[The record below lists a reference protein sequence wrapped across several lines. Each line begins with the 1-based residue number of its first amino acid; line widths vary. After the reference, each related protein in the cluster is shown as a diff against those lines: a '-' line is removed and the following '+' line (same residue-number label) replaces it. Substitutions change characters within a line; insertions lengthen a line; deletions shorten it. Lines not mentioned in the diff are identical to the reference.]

1 MARIVRRE
9 FVGSRF
15 LFWLLVVFPLAIP
28 FAVIYLIESTVSVE
42 EEVDEPEKFLDAFRA
57 GQVGKL

>member
-9 FVGSRF
+9 FMGNRF
-15 LFWLLVVFPLAIP
+15 VFWILVAFPLAIP
-28 FAVIYLIESTVSVE
+28 FAIIYFIESTVTVH

-57 GQVGKL
+57 GKVGQL